1 MKENIIV
8 GRLDFPNPP
17 SVQLPYSPLSCGRIT
32 IPRNRSGG
40 HAGMDIVELIWMIRG
55 KLIMEYHDP
64 PFRLELKAG
73 QSTICLP
80 NETRFFHNTGNT
92 DACYRWICFDGVNAE
107 KFIQSYGMPLR
118 TALDSGECP
127 EDLFKEAESLFLLN
141 TPYAM
146 RKLVSII
153 TNIIALMTPN
163 PVSPEVDRIF
173 HLAISLISRNY
184 RHVQFN
190 INVLAETLNIHRT
203 TLNRI
208 FQANLQKSPHEYL
221 TDYRL
226 SQACFLLA
234 DNNLTVEEITKAVGF
249 ARSNY
254 FCRIFARHFNQTP
267 GNWRKQQPM

>member
-8 GRLDFPNPP
+8 RRLDFPNPP
-17 SVQLPYSPLSCGRIT
+17 SVHLPYYPYSCGKIT
-32 IPRNRSGG
+32 IPQNRSGG
-40 HAGMDIVELIWMIRG
+40 HKGMDFVELIWLTQG
-55 KLIMEYHDP
+55 KFIMEYHDP

-80 NETRFFHNTGNT
+80 NETRFFHNTGHT
-92 DACYRWICFDGVNAE
+92 AASYRWICFDGVNAE

-153 TNIIALMTPN
+153 TNIIALMIPN
-163 PVSPEVDRIF
+163 PVSPEADRIF
-173 HLAISLISRNY
+173 TFAISLISRNY
-184 RHVQFN
+184 RYVQFN
-190 INVLAETLNIHRT
+190 IHALAEALNIHRT

-226 SQACFLLA
+226 SQACFLLI
-234 DNNLTVEEITKAVGF
+234 DNNLSVEEIAQAVGF

-254 FCRIFARHFNQTP
+254 FCRIFARRFNQTP
-267 GNWRKQQPM
+267 GNWRKQPNI